1 MDHSK
6 DLDDDEVKSATTF
19 FAGDLM
25 DALHVATSSDI
36 KLAFGPMT
44 LKQLEKKDVK
54 GLNPKDKE
62 RLEELERKLKAK
74 EEKEQKKKKKVV
86 SKETTLQ
93 KLKGKKLESKG
104 KKDNQAE
111 TSEHVGPSVAPSSTS
126 AAPSSTT
133 HFTPHE
139 SSAVLVPFSSQP
151 TPSTPPMSPGNQLDD
166 NEDNEATPRKVVKKA
181 KLNEDRDSVLTSTDD
196 DNVEEYL

>member
-1 MDHSK
+1 
-6 DLDDDEVKSATTF
+6 
-19 FAGDLM
+19 
-25 DALHVATSSDI
+25 
-36 KLAFGPMT
+36 MT

-74 EEKEQKKKKKVV
+74 EEREQTKKKVV

-93 KLKGKKLESKG
+93 KLKRKKLESKG
-104 KKDNQAE
+104 KKDDQAE

-133 HFTPHE
+133 HFAPHE
-139 SSAVLVPFSSQP
+139 SSVVLVPSSSQP
-151 TPSTPPMSPGNQLDD
+151 TPSTPPMPPGNQLED

-181 KLNEDRDSVLTSTDD
+181 KLNEDGDSVSTSTDD
-196 DNVEEYL
+196 DNVEDYL